1 MAVLEI
7 KNVNKW
13 FDELHAV
20 NNVSFSVD
28 SGKIYGL
35 LGPNGAGKTTTIR
48 MIMNIIIPDSGTI
61 TLFGQSMNDELK
73 SRIGYLPEERGVYP
87 KMKLFDFLKF
97 LGELH
102 DMNSRKLTE
111 RINYWLKRFSLEGN
125 INDKVEELSNG
136 NQQKV
141 QLIGSFLHDP
151 DLLILDEPF
160 SGLDPVNVNLVKE
173 VILEFKDQGKAI
185 ILSTHMMDAAEKICD
200 HVFLINNGEKV
211 LDGPIASV
219 QKQYGRNSVQIE
231 YNGDSNKIRKIPIV
245 ESMNDFGNFVEIQLK
260 DNATVNDLLK
270 AFVDH
275 IEIFNVQAKR
285 STLNEIFISL
295 VKGGQENA

>member
-111 RINYWLKRFSLEGN
+111 RINYWLKRFSLLDN
-125 INDKVEELSNG
+125 SNDKVEELSKG

-211 LDGPIASV
+211 LDGPIAEV

-245 ESMNDFGNFVEIQLK
+245 ESMNDFGNFMEIQLK

-270 AFVDH
+270 VLVDQ